1 MNKIHTPTQVFTCT
15 VPKTKTK
22 SHLWGCSAAIFT
34 VCLSYHCCV
43 CAAASAASYSQL
55 KCDTVR
61 SSGHLAACAV
71 VLVLESCCQCH
82 DRRPGLDVTLKEVLW
97 DSAGR
102 RPSKPTA
109 KVPHL
114 HSCEIARGYSAG
126 QHRIS
131 QKMASAACSH
141 DDRWQGASCHS
152 RRAHNGSSEGAESLD
167 VSQTLL
173 TQRWK
178 NRAST
183 LAAGSSS
190 SININWNDDWWGW
203 TSWSD

>member
-1 MNKIHTPTQVFTCT
+1 MIWADLKCFHIQYQKKKKITSVQIFC
-15 VPKTKTK
+15 
-22 SHLWGCSAAIFT
+22 SHFHSMFIVSLLCLCS
-34 VCLSYHCCV
+34 CLC
-43 CAAASAASYSQL
+43 SQL
-55 KCDTVR
+55 
-61 SSGHLAACAV
+61 LAAKMWHWEK
-71 VLVLESCCQCH
+71 LGSFGGMRCCFSAWVMLSVSGQA
-82 DRRPGLDVTLKEVLW
+82 PGLDVTLKEVLW

-109 KVPHL
+109 KLPHL
-114 HSCEIARGYSAG
+114 HSCKIARGYSAG
-126 QHRIS
+126 QDWNS

-173 TQRWK
+173 AQ

-183 LAAGSSS
+183 LEAGSSS
-190 SININWNDDWWGW
+190 SININLNDDWWGW

>member
-1 MNKIHTPTQVFTCT
+1 MQIFYCHFHSMFIVSLLC
-15 VPKTKTK
+15 
-22 SHLWGCSAAIFT
+22 LCS
-34 VCLSYHCCV
+34 CLC
-43 CAAASAASYSQL
+43 SQL
-55 KCDTVR
+55 LTAKMWLWEKLGPFGSMHCFFSAWVMLSVSR
-61 SSGHLAACAV
+61 QA
-71 VLVLESCCQCH
+71 
-82 DRRPGLDVTLKEVLW
+82 PGLDVTLKEMLW

-114 HSCEIARGYSAG
+114 HSCDIARGYSVG

-131 QKMASAACSH
+131 HKMASAACSH

-152 RRAHNGSSEGAESLD
+152 RRAHNGSSEVAKSLD
-167 VSQTLL
+167 VSQTLRI
-173 TQRWK
+173 QRRR

-183 LAAGSSS
+183 LAAGFFS
-190 SININWNDDWWGW
+190 SININWNGDWWGW